1 VVSQEQIS
9 LLRYSL
15 ESTDFDTLPL
25 LYHDD
30 MELHESGPVGGVHK
44 GLAAYTAYFRQLFE
58 EVEYLW
64 TKVDEMNADGDWVLV
79 YTSGELRDRRTNA
92 TMRMQMGI
100 LFGFRDDR
108 IALVEPFVDRGQAY
122 ERWRIRTE
130 SESPHSAVAPDLTDG

>member
-1 VVSQEQIS
+1 MVSQEQIS

-30 MELHESGPVGGVHK
+30 MELHESGPAGGVHK

-58 EVEYLW
+58 EIEYLW
-64 TKVDEMNADGDWVLV
+64 TEVEDVFTRGDWVLV
-79 YTSGELRDRRTNA
+79 HTRGELRDRRTNA
-92 TMRMQMGI
+92 SLYMQMGI
-100 LFGFRDDR
+100 LFGFRDDK

-122 ERWRIRTE
+122 ERWRVRTE
-130 SESPHSAVAPDLTDG
+130 SESAHSAVARDLNDG